1 MKIEYKIIF
10 LLMGLIPFRMAAQ
23 ETVLTREEAVETAL
37 ENNYGIKISR
47 NDLEIA
53 DNNKS
58 ILNSGYLPSLTGLA
72 GASYDLNDR
81 TTEPEGEAAIEQ
93 NNIENKLYRASLNVD
108 YLLFDGL
115 GRLYNYKSLKEQY
128 DLSKLQARE
137 TIENTIL
144 ELFSVYFE
152 IARLYE
158 NIDVLEETLRISK
171 ERVVRAQYQF
181 DYGQTNNLAVLNA
194 RVDVNNDSINLL
206 QARQQLHNTKRD
218 LNVLL
223 DREIDDKSYMV
234 DTTVSFIPRL
244 QLDLMIEK
252 AEENNVRLLQSE
264 KAITI
269 SKYDIKVSKSGYLP
283 SLGLTG
289 SYGWNRNEGTA
300 SAFFPG
306 STTKTNGLSAGL
318 NLSWDIF
325 DGGRTRVQVQN
336 ARIGNETREL
346 LRKQIELEV
355 KRDIANALGTYEN
368 KLYIFHVQEENVATN
383 LDNFN
388 RTQEQYKL
396 GQVTSIEFRQAQ
408 INLLNARTSLNLAKY
423 DAKLAELELLRLTGQ
438 LLNIEY

>member
-1 MKIEYKIIF
+1 MKINCKIIF
-10 LLMGLIPFRMAAQ
+10 LFLVLMSFGMAAQ
-23 ETVLTREEAVETAL
+23 ETTLSRAEAVEAAL
-37 ENNYGIKISR
+37 EHNYGIKISR
-47 NDLEIA
+47 NEVEIA
-53 DNNKS
+53 ENNKS
-58 ILNSGYLPSLTGLA
+58 IFNSGYLPSLTGLA
-72 GASYDLNDR
+72 GTTYDLNDR
-81 TTEPEGEAAIEQ
+81 VTKPEGEEDIEQ
-93 NNIENKLYRASLNVD
+93 NNIENKLYRGSLNVD
-108 YLLFDGL
+108 YLIFDGL

-128 DLSKLQARE
+128 DLSQLEARE

-194 RVDVNNDSINLL
+194 RVDVNNDSINLI

-223 DREIDDKSYMV
+223 DREIDDRDYIV
-234 DTTVSFIPRL
+234 DTTVNFIPRL
-244 QLDLMIEK
+244 QLDLMMEN

-283 SLGLTG
+283 SVGLTG
-289 SYGWNRNEGTA
+289 SYGWNRNESA
-300 SAFFPG
+300 ESAFFPG
-306 STTKTNGLSAGL
+306 STTTTNGLSAGL
-318 NLSWDIF
+318 NLTWNIF

-336 ARIGNETREL
+336 AKISSETREL

-368 KLYIFHVQEENVATN
+368 KLYVFHVQEDNVATN

-423 DAKLAELELLRLTGQ
+423 DAKLSELELLRLTGQ